1 MAQTKQQKELIAL
14 AVLLAAAGALWF
26 AYGHQSQGTS
36 FGPGKASNAKKINA
50 QDFGQIIVDLEKAQ
64 STEYKS
70 AGRNIFV
77 MGPMPVETGAGP
89 QVKPKEPFRVF
100 NLPQPPPPP
109 KPAELPPGWV
119 FYGYG
124 TVPAGRQRLAF
135 FKEPE
140 NESPHIV
147 SEGEL
152 LQNHIRILHIGNERI
167 DFEDIN
173 TGQKGSKT
181 LEAPPSA

>member
-1 MAQTKQQKELIAL
+1 MAQTRQKKELIAL
-14 AVLLAAAGALWF
+14 VVFISVAALLWY
-26 AYGHQSQGTS
+26 AYARPTQVSGS
-36 FGPGKASNAKKINA
+36 GPGGKSTVKPINA
-50 QDFGQIIVDLEKAQ
+50 QDFGEIILGLEKAQ

-77 MGPMPVETGAGP
+77 MGPSPVENPAGP
-89 QVKPKEPFRVF
+89 VKQKEPYR
-100 NLPQPPPPP
+100 NQGPLPPPPP
-109 KPAELPPGWV
+109 PPAELPAGWV

-124 TVPAGRQRLAF
+124 TVPTGSQRLAF
-135 FKEPE
+135 LKEPE
-140 NESPHIV
+140 NDSPHIV

-152 LQNHIRILHIGNERI
+152 LLNHIRILRIGNERI

-181 LEAPPSA
+181 LETPPSA